1 MKNNYLSEYVEE
13 LRYFIDSNEA
23 GDKLDELRS
32 LLNQL
37 SNVITSSAE
46 IESHRYREI
55 LQHIP
60 FGILFLDK
68 DFKIAK
74 DYSESCTTIFEKKSL
89 DGNTLVEAM
98 GELVP
103 QQLIADIK
111 DFIGLSFN
119 TDLDVND
126 VIPLN
131 PINDVEITIL
141 TQDAYLKTKR
151 LHFSF
156 HRIYKNEKI
165 NQLMVFVF
173 DSFEKS
179 ELENQ
184 LQDKTKEYDRQVDLF
199 FQLMSIDPDQFAE
212 YITDIELEVQEI
224 QQLLKE
230 STKTVSLEKKLT
242 ELQKSVNYI
251 LEYGKAL
258 NVEKIFSNLN
268 KLSDILKNLQE
279 KEEDLQSNDFFSF
292 LFVINEFQKS
302 INEIKSFNEKF
313 LIYKKNYSF
322 EKNVLS
328 KELKEYIEN
337 KVQSYTDSQEVSLK
351 LNFQEVM
358 KLGGKHLSLTKYII
372 EELIQFSFN
381 YSIHKKVKDP
391 TIQIRIQSHSVNHM
405 TLTYFDNGEGLEY
418 EDLKYF
424 YDNEVEKVKPFFD
437 HFLRI
442 QKKTKQLH
450 PKIVVDSSRGEFFEF
465 NITFRIS

>member
-1 MKNNYLSEYVEE
+1 MKNNYISEYVEE
-13 LRYFIDSNEA
+13 LRFFIDSNEA
-23 GDKLDELRS
+23 DFKLDELKS

-37 SNVITSSAE
+37 GKVIANSSE
-46 IESHRYREI
+46 IESHRYKEI
-55 LQHIP
+55 LKYIP

-68 DFKIAK
+68 NFQISN
-74 DYSESCTTIFEKKSL
+74 DYSESCKTIFEKESL
-89 DGNTLVEAM
+89 GGHTLIEAL

-111 DFIGLSFN
+111 DFISLSFN
-119 TDLDVND
+119 TDLDIND
-126 VIPLN
+126 VTPLN

-156 HRIYKNEKI
+156 HRIFRNKEI
-165 NQLMVFVF
+165 DQLMVFVF

-179 ELENQ
+179 ELESQ
-184 LQDKTKEYDRQVDLF
+184 LQDKTKEYDRQVELF
-199 FQLMSIDPDQFAE
+199 FQLMSTDPEQFAE
-212 YITDIELEVQEI
+212 YITDIELEVHEI
-224 QQLLKE
+224 QSLLKE
-230 STKTVSLEKKLT
+230 STKNISLKKKLD
-242 ELQKSVNYI
+242 ELQRSVNYI

-258 NVEKIFSNLN
+258 NVEKIFSNLY
-268 KLSDILKNLQE
+268 KLSEILKLLSE
-279 KEEDLQSNDFFSF
+279 KEDLQSNDFFSF

-313 LIYKKNYSF
+313 LIYKKNYTF

-328 KELKEYIEN
+328 KELKEFIEK
-337 KVQSYTDSQEVSLK
+337 KVQEYAKNHAVSLK
-351 LNFQEVM
+351 LNFQEIS
-358 KLGGKHLSLTKYII
+358 KLEGKILSLTKYII

-381 YSIHKKVKDP
+381 YSIHEEVKDAS
-391 TIQIRIQSHSVNHM
+391 IQVRIQSHSINHI
-405 TLTYFDNGEGLEY
+405 TLTYFDNGNGLEY

-424 YDNEVEKVKPFFD
+424 YDTEVEKVKPFFD

-450 PKIVVDSSRGEFFEF
+450 PKVVVDSSRGEFFEF